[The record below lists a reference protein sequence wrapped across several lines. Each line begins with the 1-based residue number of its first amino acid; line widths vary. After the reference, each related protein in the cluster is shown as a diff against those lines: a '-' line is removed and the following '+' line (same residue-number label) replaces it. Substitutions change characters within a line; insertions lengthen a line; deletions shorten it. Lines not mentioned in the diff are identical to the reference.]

1 MKMSVLG
8 RTGLSASRVCL
19 GSMTWREQSS
29 EAEGHAKIAL
39 KFVDNQNFVTSTIIG
54 ATSLEQLKSNIDA
67 FDISLS
73 SEVME
78 AIQSAYRQFPIVY

>member
-8 RTGLSASRVCL
+8 RTGLSVSRVCL
-19 GSMTWREQSS
+19 GSMTWGEQNS
-29 EAEGHAKIAL
+29 EAEGHAQMAL

-67 FDISLS
+67 FDVSLS

-78 AIQSAYRQFPIVY
+78 AIQSSYRQFPILY